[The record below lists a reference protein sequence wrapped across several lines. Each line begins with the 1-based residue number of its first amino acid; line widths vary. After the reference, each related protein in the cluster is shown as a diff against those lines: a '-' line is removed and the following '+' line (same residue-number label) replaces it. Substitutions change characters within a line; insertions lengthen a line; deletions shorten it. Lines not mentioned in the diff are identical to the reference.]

1 MNTIRHLMRALI
13 TAGCASFL
21 VATPVQAQ
29 TTNKASSA
37 KDPSLIVHCQNYQ
50 LKPRLKDKGSYKR
63 TGKLVERESGEINV
77 YIRYTAKNSFGGR
90 IEGMAKCVY
99 DFSGSIKRFEN
110 LK

>member
-1 MNTIRHLMRALI
+1 MSNIWHSMRAMI
-13 TAGCASFL
+13 ATGCASFL
-21 VATPVQAQ
+21 IATPVNAQ

-37 KDPSLIVHCQNYQ
+37 RDPSLIVHCQNYQ

-63 TGKLVERESGEINV
+63 TGKLVEREGGEINV

-99 DFSGSIKRFEN
+99 DYGGTIKRFEN